1 MESDVKNPTCKMIG
15 CYIVII
21 ALLIFIALMMS
32 CGTRRVDENTQKNYE
47 SSKTE
52 QSLESKKE
60 SESDVNSQSKSSQH
74 NDKTEENTETTTTTK
89 FNESGKPVETTT
101 TTKTGKVVD
110 KTKYRNKTTVRTIN
124 RLKEN
129 LRTLNITKNVKTTV
143 YRTKL
148 VDRNSTW
155 VENVGG
161 KGVLFGLGALVIAAV
176 FLYFYLRKK

>member
-1 MESDVKNPTCKMIG
+1 MESDVKNPTWKMIG
-15 CYIVII
+15 GYIFVI
-21 ALLIFIALMMS
+21 ALLVFIALMMS
-32 CGTRRVDENTQKNYE
+32 CGTRRVDENTQKNSE
-47 SSKTE
+47 SNKTE

-60 SESDVNSQSKSSQH
+60 SESNVDSQSKSSQQ

-89 FNESGKPVETTT
+89 FNDSGKPIETTT

-110 KTKYRNKTTVRTIN
+110 KTKYRNKTTLKVLN

-129 LRTLNITKNVKTTV
+129 LRTRDITRNVKTTI
-143 YRTKL
+143 YRTRY
-148 VDRNSTW
+148 VERNSTW

-161 KGVLFGLGALVIAAV
+161 KGVLFGLGSLAIAAV